1 MVMDDCL
8 RRSIFR
14 KAKLVCH
21 NRLRWEQIIIK
32 KKHFSPFPSPLSWL
46 YIKRLTIF
54 ILQKGHRKCR
64 LYVILK
70 TEGGTIL

>member
-1 MVMDDCL
+1 MDDCL
-8 RRSIFR
+8 RRLIFR
-14 KAKLVCH
+14 RAKLVCH

-32 KKHFSPFPSPLSWL
+32 EKHFSPFPSPFSWF
-46 YIKRLTIF
+46 YNKHLTIF
-54 ILQKGHRKCR
+54 MLQKGHRKYR